1 MSNNTNYYSSY
12 IKDNHQLEWQEELE
26 NAISSFDEIQ
36 TQLNYQSAQT
46 ALQNLAN
53 KLDLTLKEKEGLES
67 EIADLDT
74 MLGKLDNMV
83 LQIAAFGMVGRGK
96 SSLLNALVGKE
107 VFETGALHGITRIK
121 QRVDW
126 HISESDI
133 GTLQVA
139 LSGQG
144 KARLE
149 LIDTPGLDEVNGNT
163 MDTLAYEVAHRADL
177 ILFIIAGDIN
187 KFEYK
192 ALSQL
197 QMVGKPILLVF
208 NKVDQ
213 YPAAD
218 RVAIYNSIRDSRV
231 QELLSPDE
239 IVMAAASPMVK
250 TLVHHPDGTRTIRLS
265 SGKAQIE
272 ELKLKILQILERE
285 GKDLVALNTM
295 LYADNLNEQIVKRK
309 LVNRDIAANKLIWK
323 TTITKSVAIAL
334 NPITVVDIISGLVID
349 VVMIIGLSK
358 LYGIEM
364 TETGAIKLL
373 QKIALGMGGISASEL
388 LSNLGLSS
396 LKTLLG
402 ISATATGGVSLAPY
416 LSVALT
422 QAAVAGISSYGIG
435 QVSKVYLENG
445 ANWGPDGPKAV
456 IDKILA
462 NIDEK
467 SIINRIKGELRH
479 KIKIN

>member
-1 MSNNTNYYSSY
+1 MSNNINDYSYYVQ
-12 IKDNHQLEWQEELE
+12 DNHQLEWQEELE
-26 NAISSFDEIQ
+26 HAISIFDEIQ
-36 TQLNYQSAQT
+36 TELNYQSAQT

-53 KLDLTLKEKEGLES
+53 KLDLTLQEKEGLES
-67 EIADLDT
+67 EIADLET
-74 MLGKLDNMV
+74 MLGKLDDMV

-96 SSLLNALVGKE
+96 SSLLNALVGE
-107 VFETGALHGITRIK
+107 AVFETGALHGVTRIK
-121 QRVDW
+121 QRVNW
-126 HISESDI
+126 HINESDI
-133 GTLQVA
+133 GTLQVT

-144 KARLE
+144 TARLE

-163 MDTLAYEVAHRADL
+163 RDTLAYEVAHRSDL
-177 ILFIIAGDIN
+177 ILFVIAGDIN
-187 KFEYK
+187 KLEHK

-197 QMVGKPILLVF
+197 RMVGKPILLVF

-213 YPAAD
+213 YPEAD
-218 RVAIYNSIRDSRV
+218 RIAIYNAICDSRV

-250 TLVHHPDGTRTIRLS
+250 TLVHHADGTKAIQLC
-265 SGKAQIE
+265 SGKAKIE

-295 LYADNLNEQIVKRK
+295 LYANNLNEQIVKRK

-323 TTITKSVAIAL
+323 ATITKSVAIAL
-334 NPITVVDIISGLVID
+334 NPVTVVDILSGVVVD
-349 VVMIIGLSK
+349 VVLIIGLSK

-364 TETGAIKLL
+364 TETGAIKLV

-402 ISATATGGVSLAPY
+402 ISATATGGISLAPY
-416 LSVALT
+416 MSVALT
-422 QAAVAGISSYGIG
+422 QAAVAGISSYGVG
-435 QVSKVYLENG
+435 QVGKVYLENG

-456 IDKILA
+456 IDKILG

-467 SIINRIKGELRH
+467 SIINRIKGELKH